1 MDLRAL
7 RYFVAVVRLASFTR
21 AAEQLF
27 VTQPTIS
34 KMIRSLEDSLGEPLL
49 VRDGRQIRPTA
60 AGSIVLEHAERM
72 LREASHLHEDLAG
85 LRGLTHGQLCLG
97 IPPMVGPLV
106 VPLLAS
112 FRARHPGIQPRF
124 TESGGLALEAA
135 VSRGEVDLAISV
147 LPVSDDSLAVAPMAD
162 YPLWAVLPAGSPP
175 VPSPLPLAALH
186 EQPFVLYEDDFVLT
200 GRILAACRQRGF
212 VPAVA
217 GQSRH
222 WDFIG
227 ELVAAGTGV
236 ALLPSPVAS
245 RLDPARVRC
254 VELDEPDLR
263 WRLGWVWREALLDH
277 ASRAWLEHVGAR
289 PQERPPEAPQPARQ

>member
-49 VRDGRQIRPTA
+49 VRDGRQIRPTP

-97 IPPMVGPLV
+97 IPPMVGPLI

-112 FRARHPGIQPRF
+112 FRARHPGIRPRF

-175 VPSPLPLAALH
+175 
-186 EQPFVLYEDDFVLT
+186 
-200 GRILAACRQRGF
+200 G
-212 VPAVA
+212 AVA
-217 GQSRH
+217 
-222 WDFIG
+222 
-227 ELVAAGTGV
+227 VAAG
-236 ALLPSPVAS
+236 
-245 RLDPARVRC
+245 RPARATFRPVRGRFRAHRSH
-254 VELDEPDLR
+254 PR
-263 WRLGWVWREALLDH
+263 RL
-277 ASRAWLEHVGAR
+277 
-289 PQERPPEAPQPARQ
+289 PPARLCAGSGRPEPALGLYR